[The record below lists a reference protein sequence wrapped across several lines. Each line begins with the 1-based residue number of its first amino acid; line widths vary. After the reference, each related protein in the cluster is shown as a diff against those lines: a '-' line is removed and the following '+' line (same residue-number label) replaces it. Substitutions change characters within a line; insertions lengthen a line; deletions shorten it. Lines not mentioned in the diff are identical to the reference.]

1 MSTVYETIKNEYEVW
16 KKKVTE
22 DADLTAELTDM
33 EGKEDRI
40 TDAFYQNLAFGTGGL
55 RGVIGAG
62 TNRMNIYTVERP
74 LRDWQIISTA
84 ISQKRSGKLQS
95 AMTAGLRAACLQSGL
110 RRFLRPMGLGYLS
123 IRS

>member
-62 TNRMNIYTVERP
+62 TNRMNIYTVGKASGTGRLYQP
-74 LRDWQIISTA
+74 PFP
-84 ISQKRSGKLQS
+84 KRGAENCNQL
-95 AMTAGLRAACLQSGL
+95 
-110 RRFLRPMGLGYLS
+110 
-123 IRS
+123 